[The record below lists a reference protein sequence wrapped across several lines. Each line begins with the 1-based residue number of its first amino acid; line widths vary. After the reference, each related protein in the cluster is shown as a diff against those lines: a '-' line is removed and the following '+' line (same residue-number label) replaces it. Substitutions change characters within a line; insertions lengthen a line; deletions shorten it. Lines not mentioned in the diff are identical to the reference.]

1 MKFRVSRL
9 QIYIIE
15 RFFSPRQLFRARLI
29 HRPGTMYRSF
39 KSNPL
44 LSLFLF
50 FTLSFSLDETWP
62 TVENFRA
69 IFSLSLVCC
78 INGEV
83 VQILRLKRLVKL
95 EKKRE
100 RNPRSK
106 IEANDTSREYIYI
119 IRNIAYGIFS
129 NIISFS
135 FLLKNLKRFQQ
146 SRVRNFSIEIAKRN

>member
-1 MKFRVSRL
+1 MANRR
-9 QIYIIE
+9 E
-15 RFFSPRQLFRARLI
+15 FSCD
-29 HRPGTMYRSF
+29 
-39 KSNPL
+39 
-44 LSLFLF
+44 FL
-50 FTLSFSLDETWP
+50 
-62 TVENFRA
+62 
-69 IFSLSLVCC
+69 SLSLVCC

-106 IEANDTSREYIYI
+106 IEANDTSKEYIYI

-129 NIISFS
+129 NISFS

-146 SRVRNFSIEIAKRN
+146 SRARNFPIEIAKRN